1 MGRLAG
7 RDAIG
12 QVIIADT
19 SVWINYFNG
28 VQDRETDLLDK
39 LLASH
44 LILMGDLILT
54 ETLQGF
60 RKDQD
65 YQLAESALMRLPC
78 AEMIGRETAVI
89 SAGNYRKL
97 RKQGI
102 TVRKTIDVLIAT
114 FCIRNGHTLLHN
126 DRDFD
131 AMIDLLDLDVY

>member
-1 MGRLAG
+1 
-7 RDAIG
+7 
-12 QVIIADT
+12 
-19 SVWINYFNG
+19 
-28 VQDRETDLLDK
+28 
-39 LLASH
+39 
-44 LILMGDLILT
+44 
-54 ETLQGF
+54 
-60 RKDQD
+60 
-65 YQLAESALMRLPC
+65 MRLPC

>member
-1 MGRLAG
+1 M
-7 RDAIG
+7 
-12 QVIIADT
+12 IIADT

-28 VQDRETDLLDK
+28 ARNRETDILDK

-44 LILMGDLILT
+44 RILMGDLILT
-54 ETLQGF
+54 EILQGF

-65 YQLAESALMRLPC
+65 YQLAERALMRLAC
-78 AEMIGRETAVI
+78 AGMIGREIAVI

-102 TVRKTIDVLIAT
+102 TVRKTVDVLIAT
-114 FCIRNGHTLLHN
+114 FCVHNDHTLLHN

-131 AMIDLLDLDVY
+131 AMVDLLGLNVY